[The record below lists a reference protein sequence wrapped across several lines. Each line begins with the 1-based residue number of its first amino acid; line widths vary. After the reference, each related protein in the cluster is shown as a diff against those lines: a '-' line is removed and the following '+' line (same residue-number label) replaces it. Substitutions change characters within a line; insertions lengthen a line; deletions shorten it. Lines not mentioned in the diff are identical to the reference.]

1 MQISVTGQHIDVT
14 PALREHVTQRL
25 TRVNKHFDHLIDA
38 HVVLEVIKLDHHAE
52 ATVSAAGKS
61 FFAEATES
69 DMYAAVDSMADK
81 LDRQVIK
88 YKEKLTDHHR
98 DEKASIQ

>member
-14 PALREHVTQRL
+14 PALRKHVTDRL
-25 TRVNKHFDHLIDA
+25 GRVNKHFENLIDA

-52 ATVSAAGKS
+52 GTLNAAGRS
-61 FFAEATES
+61 FFAEATED
-69 DMYAAVDSMADK
+69 DMYAAVDAMADK

-98 DEKASIQ
+98 DGKPS